1 MITRSLNER
10 IKAPVSEVFRR
21 FYIKRRN
28 VSNGQFESTWQD
40 MTDYMARWG
49 SYGWSVDTSRYG
61 DLRLENNVIAVSNVD
76 GSFNPSDNESSFWYG
91 YSDLQ
96 RSLVKIEAG
105 FRHFTQSAG
114 GIWTKT
120 EFPTNPTM
128 WIGIISGDIFFNGQ
142 SIVNIPLRPVSQIFR
157 DFPVNQLTGFTA
169 TGFSSGGFMAA
180 LRDHTDG
187 SGYYVFRPF
196 IGTGTAA
203 DWQIETN
210 SSVLYANLDSN
221 SAEDLHNLSAWDVA
235 EKMANAENKAVWINQ
250 SGNFVWQSKTIGAS
264 EVFQFHGLGSN
275 FNRTYGQTIKKIN
288 RYGKRLSAFYSRV
301 AVKYVNTDT
310 STSFV
315 NTGLAYAVSGTNTAW
330 NLGQR
335 TYRIDNFWLPNSA
348 AAGAVANAV
357 FSKVSSQS
365 EEIEFSTSFIPHV
378 QLFDNV
384 SVTYD
389 SSDFATT
396 ISFWDERDWASY
408 PESSNDLWW
417 DAERGDA
424 IILNSVT
431 FQILGVNIDLD
442 NAECRFIAKR

>member
-1 MITRSLNER
+1 MITRSLTER

-28 VSNGQFESTWQD
+28 IGNGQFESSWQD
-40 MTDYMARWG
+40 MTDYMVRWG
-49 SYGWSVDTSRYG
+49 SYGWSVDTPRYG

-105 FRHFTQSAG
+105 FRHFTQSSG

-157 DFPVNQLTGFTA
+157 DFPVNQLTGFTT

-187 SGYYVFRPF
+187 SGYYAFRPF

-210 SSVLYANLDSN
+210 SSVLYANLNSN

-250 SGNFVWQSKTIGAS
+250 SGNFIWQSKTMGAS

-275 FNRTYGQTIKKIN
+275 FSRTYGQTIKKIN

-310 STSFV
+310 NTSFV

-348 AAGAVANAV
+348 TAAVVANAV

-365 EEIEFSTSFIPHV
+365 EEIEFSTSFVPHV
-378 QLFDNV
+378 QLFDKI
-384 SVTYD
+384 SISYD

-396 ISFWDERDWASY
+396 ISFWDERDWTAY
-408 PESSNDLWW
+408 TESSSDLWW